1 MSAGRARD
9 SLHPAFVLHHRPY
22 RDTSRILDVLTRDH
36 GRLTLFARGVRGGK
50 APLASILLPFQP
62 LLLAWTGRGDAGQL
76 TRAEAV
82 AAPLLPAPA
91 VMSAYYLNELV
102 LKLTTRHDP
111 QPQLFDAYEQAIAAL
126 RGGAAVAPEL
136 RRFEKRLLEAL
147 GYGIDF
153 ARDARTGEAVD
164 AARQYH
170 FSAAVGCYA
179 VEAAPDGDATLAGQ
193 SLLDLIDESF
203 GSPRSL
209 EDARRL
215 LRAALAPL
223 LEGRELATRNVARS
237 ISGRR
242 RGSREA

>member
-1 MSAGRARD
+1 MTAERARD

-22 RDTSRILDVLTRDH
+22 RDTSRILDAFTRDQ

-62 LLLAWTGRGDAGQL
+62 LLVAWTGRGDAGQL

-91 VMSAYYLNELV
+91 VMPAYYLNELV

-111 QPQLFDAYEQAIAAL
+111 QPLLFDAYANAIDAL
-126 RGGAAVAPEL
+126 RAAAPIPVVL
-136 RRFEKRLLEAL
+136 RLFEKRLLDTL
-147 GYGIDF
+147 GYGVDLL
-153 ARDARTGEAVD
+153 RDAHTGEPVD
-164 AARQYH
+164 AQRRYH

-179 VEAAPDGDATLAGQ
+179 VDAPLEDEATLLGQ
-193 SLLDLIDESF
+193 SLLDLQAESLDA
-203 GSPRSL
+203 PRSL

-215 LRAALAPL
+215 LRAALVPL
-223 LEGRELATRNVARS
+223 LEGRELATRGVARAVTM
-237 ISGRR
+237 RR
-242 RGSREA
+242 ARPTEV